1 MHDVAASGA
10 ESVAHV
16 LSGESLPSY
25 PSSLLDDQLLRLG
38 KSAWYLHRTHDSFSF
53 VFLTITWQALTT

>member
-38 KSAWYLHRTHDSFSF
+38 KSA
-53 VFLTITWQALTT
+53 